1 MLLRF
6 ACSNFKSIKDRQEI
20 LFTAAKGVKG
30 HEDSL
35 IDVPGSKLKALPVTA
50 IYGPNASGKTSLLE
64 AFDFMR
70 RVILESHTDWKPGAG
85 IPRPYHR
92 LDPAC
97 ADDVSGFEVDFVYQD
112 VRYQYGFTCTSERFE
127 KEWLYAYPKKLKQ
140 VWIERGFEKENWF
153 GSALSG
159 EKEFLQR
166 VTRADSLALSA
177 CGVANNAQ
185 LIIVYEYFYSSTSYT
200 GPDLDIKSA
209 SERLIIGRNSLI
221 VKNLLRH
228 ADVGISKLFIEKGRV
243 NEKEIAMPKFV
254 EHYIDSP
261 NREISDES
269 RAMARIIGNID
280 FKIKFSHKGV
290 GDSEVFLESDEES
303 RGTLRWTEIAS
314 LIPFYLAKENVSIID
329 EVEAS
334 LHPRLCRILIRLFT
348 DKVTNP
354 HGAQLI
360 FTSHN
365 TGLLSRGVLRRD
377 EIWLTEKDTEGASH
391 YYPLSDFKI
400 GDKEDVEE
408 LYLDGRVG
416 AVPYVG
422 GFDELFERKV

>member
-85 IPRPYHR
+85 IPRPFHR

-97 ADDVSGFEVDFVYQD
+97 ADEVSGFEVDFVHQD
-112 VRYQYGFTCTSERFE
+112 VRYQYGFTCTSGRFE

-166 VTRADSLALSA
+166 VTRIDSLALSA

-185 LIIVYEYFYSSTSYT
+185 LMKILEFFIAEIHIIDPDSGPFYTLLTAGNVEY
-200 GPDLDIKSA
+200 
-209 SERLIIGRNSLI
+209 SE
-221 VKNLLRH
+221 LLQNFVRH
-228 ADVGISKLFIEKGRV
+228 ADIGVSKFTVEMDINENKNTGASHRKIHNFVGQFSKSLEDKVKKLTTAEFKV
-243 NEKEIAMPKFV
+243 N
-254 EHYIDSP
+254 
-261 NREISDES
+261 
-269 RAMARIIGNID
+269 
-280 FKIKFSHKGV
+280 FSHAG
-290 GDSEVFLESDEES
+290 SEGGEIEFEPNDES
-303 RGTLRWTEIAS
+303 RGTLRWMELAGPVLSKIIFGGVLLVDEI
-314 LIPFYLAKENVSIID
+314 
-329 EVEAS
+329 EAS
-334 LHPRLCRILIRLFT
+334 LHPRLCRILIRLFM
-348 DKVTNP
+348 DKRTNP

-365 TGLLSRGVLRRD
+365 TGLLSRGILRRD

-391 YYPLSDFKI
+391 YFPLSDFKI

>member
-20 LFTAAKGVKG
+20 LLTAAKGVKG

-50 IYGPNASGKTSLLE
+50 VYGPNASGKTSLLE

-97 ADDVSGFEVDFVYQD
+97 AEKVSGFEVDFVHQD

-185 LIIVYEYFYSSTSYT
+185 LISIYNYFFEVASYT
-200 GPDLDIKSA
+200 KPDIDMKSA
-209 SERLIIGRNSLI
+209 SLRLFTGRNSSNI
-221 VKNLLRH
+221 KDLLHH
-228 ADVGISKLFIEKGRV
+228 ADVGISGLSIESIDGDHSNKKAAPGFV
-243 NEKEIAMPKFV
+243 GSYLDNLPKDV
-254 EHYIDSP
+254 
-261 NREISDES
+261 SD
-269 RAMARIIGNID
+269 MAWRIFNAEY
-280 FKIKFSHKGV
+280 KVKFSHKGRDGLV
-290 GDSEVFLESDEES
+290 CYFESDEES
-303 RGTLRWTEIAS
+303 RGTLRWIEIIS
-314 LIPFYLAKENVSIID
+314 LMMNKFKKDRILIID

-334 LHPRLCRILIRLFT
+334 LHPRLCRILIRLFM
-348 DKVTNP
+348 DKRTNP

-391 YYPLSDFKI
+391 YFPLSDFKI

-422 GFDELFERKV
+422 GFDELFEPKV

>member
-64 AFDFMR
+64 ALAFMCD
-70 RVILESHTDWKPGAG
+70 VVLDSHTDWKPGAG
-85 IPRPYHR
+85 IWRRHHR
-92 LDPAC
+92 LDTAC
-97 ADDVSGFEVDFVYQD
+97 ADEVSGFEVDFVHQD

-166 VTRADSLALSA
+166 VTRIDSLALSA
-177 CGVANNAQ
+177 CGVVNHKQ
-185 LIIVYEYFYSSTSYT
+185 LLSIYAFFRSMIDVIDPDC
-200 GPDLDIKSA
+200 GP
-209 SERLIIGRNSLI
+209 
-221 VKNLLRH
+221 LRTLTI
-228 ADVGISKLFIEKGRV
+228 AGRV
-243 NEKEIAMPKFV
+243 NESEFIQKFIQCADVGVSKFLIEIDVLGEASSTEETISTNHLENSVKKHQKPDGKKEVKA
-254 EHYIDSP
+254 
-261 NREISDES
+261 EISASFLHYGKDGKEYTF
-269 RAMARIIGNID
+269 D
-280 FKIKFSHKGV
+280 P
-290 GDSEVFLESDEES
+290 GDES
-303 RGTLRWTEIAS
+303 RGTLRWVELAGPAFFALERGRVLAVDEI
-314 LIPFYLAKENVSIID
+314 
-329 EVEAS
+329 EAS
-334 LHPRLCRILIRLFT
+334 LHPRLCKTLIRLFM
-348 DKVTNP
+348 DKKTNP

-365 TGLLSRGVLRRD
+365 TGLLSRGILRRD

>member
-92 LDPAC
+92 LDPMC
-97 ADDVSGFEVDFVYQD
+97 ADEVSGFEVDFVYQD

-127 KEWLYAYPKKLKQ
+127 REWLYAYPKKLKQ

-159 EKEFLQR
+159 EKELLQR

-177 CGVANNAQ
+177 CGVANNVQ
-185 LIIVYEYFYSSTSYT
+185 LMKIFEFFITGIHIIDPDSGPFHTLLTAGNTKYYELMQNF
-200 GPDLDIKSA
+200 
-209 SERLIIGRNSLI
+209 
-221 VKNLLRH
+221 VRH
-228 ADVGISKLFIEKGRV
+228 ADIGVSKFTVEMDINENKNTSASNRKIHNFVGQFSESLGDKLKRLATAEFKVNFCHAGSEGGEIE
-243 NEKEIAMPKFV
+243 F
-254 EHYIDSP
+254 DP
-261 NREISDES
+261 ND
-269 RAMARIIGNID
+269 
-280 FKIKFSHKGV
+280 
-290 GDSEVFLESDEES
+290 ES
-303 RGTLRWTEIAS
+303 RGTLRWMELAGPVLLTVNFGGVLLVDEI
-314 LIPFYLAKENVSIID
+314 
-329 EVEAS
+329 EAS
-334 LHPRLCRILIRLFT
+334 LHPRLCRILIRLFM
-348 DKVTNP
+348 DKKTNP
-354 HGAQLI
+354 HSAQLI

-365 TGLLSRGVLRRD
+365 TGLLSRGILRRD
-377 EIWLTEKDTEGASH
+377 EIWLTEKDTEGGSH

-416 AVPYVG
+416 AVPYIG
-422 GFDELFERKV
+422 GFEELFERKV